1 MVEGDSYLAT
11 LVVPSAYLTRLGWTD
26 LTGATLTGTVRALT
40 DIGTGTALADLVTGV
55 PTTAQGKIAINGA
68 NASAVD
74 ISWTDYPTG
83 MVLTTPQ
90 KTTGYVTVNVSIEAT
105 LASKIL
111 TVIYRA
117 QMTIYAEDLPT

>member
-1 MVEGDSYLAT
+1 
-11 LVVPSAYLTRLGWTD
+11 
-26 LTGATLTGTVRALT
+26 
-40 DIGTGTALADLVTGV
+40 
-55 PTTAQGKIAINGA
+55 
-68 NASAVD
+68 
-74 ISWTDYPTG
+74 